1 MRVLI
6 VRIGAMGDVVHSMPA
21 VAALRELHPE
31 WEIHWAIEPVW
42 SPLLAAGS
50 DNGARLKRGAEMPL
64 VDRWYRVPTKEWK
77 GRALSGETFR
87 EIGALRRVLREQRFD
102 LCVDMQ
108 WAIRSAV
115 VGRMAGAKRF
125 VGVEKPREGLAK
137 WFYEERVRITTT
149 HVAEQGCELIGAAIG
164 ERLTPAR
171 VIFPVNVGD
180 EVWADG
186 VVGGERVCLI
196 SPSAGWGAKEWPA
209 ERYGAVA
216 AALGRSGVK
225 TLVNAAAHGNEAA
238 ERVTA
243 TSEGSARVV
252 PCSIGQLIALSRRAA
267 VVIGG
272 DTGPVHLAAALDRP
286 VVGIYGPTDP
296 VRNGPFGDGP
306 MKVLRDASSVTDHA
320 KVATVESGLLRIGV
334 DEVVGAVME
343 VLGEH

>member
-1 MRVLI
+1 MV
-6 VRIGAMGDVVHSMPA
+6 S
-21 VAALRELHPE
+21 
-31 WEIHWAIEPVW
+31 
-42 SPLLAAGS
+42 GS
-50 DNGARLKRGAEMPL
+50 
-64 VDRWYRVPTKEWK
+64 TKEWK

-125 VGVEKPREGLAK
+125 VGVEKPRKGWPNGFMKSGCGL
-137 WFYEERVRITTT
+137 RRRT
-149 HVAEQGCELIGAAIG
+149 VAEQGCELIGAAIG

-225 TLVNAAAHGNEAA
+225 AGE
-238 ERVTA
+238 
-243 TSEGSARVV
+243 
-252 PCSIGQLIALSRRAA
+252 C
-267 VVIGG
+267 GG
-272 DTGPVHLAAALDRP
+272 AW
-286 VVGIYGPTDP
+286 
-296 VRNGPFGDGP
+296 
-306 MKVLRDASSVTDHA
+306 
-320 KVATVESGLLRIGV
+320 E
-334 DEVVGAVME
+334 
-343 VLGEH
+343 